1 MLKNLQQNVIL
12 WIQAK
17 TGLTAGFFAWLAVAG
32 AAAAMAFV
40 FLCVAGYAWLSAELG
55 AVFGGLVM
63 TGVFLLI
70 AVVAAAASAIMRRRT
85 KQRALL
91 ERAATRAPAT
101 TALID
106 PKVLNI
112 ALRAGRTFG
121 WQRVVTLALLGFLA
135 AQLARE
141 TRGGHTRDL
150 AA

>member
-17 TGLTAGFFAWLAVAG
+17 TGLTTGFFAWLAVAG

-40 FLCVAGYAWLSAELG
+40 FLCVAGYAWLSAELD

-101 TALID
+101 SALID